1 LYVCYL
7 LFEKVIW
14 ADCLQPGSVKLI
26 IIYEQMTELNWFII
40 NYF

>member
-14 ADCLQPGSVKLI
+14 ADLLQPGDVMLLLKLLHYI
-26 IIYEQMTELNWFII
+26 VMW
-40 NYF
+40 